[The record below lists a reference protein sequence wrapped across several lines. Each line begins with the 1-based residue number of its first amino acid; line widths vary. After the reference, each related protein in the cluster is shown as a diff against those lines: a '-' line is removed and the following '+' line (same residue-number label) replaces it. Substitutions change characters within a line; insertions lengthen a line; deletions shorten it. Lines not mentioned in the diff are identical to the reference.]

1 MSQVV
6 ALNHEEGVRL
16 DAARLVALVTDLGDR
31 AAENLVARA
40 MEEMALRLA
49 EMEAQYCEGDTR
61 DICRNARALARLAGE
76 VGMTTLARVA
86 GDVNTCA
93 GRGDMVGFAATW
105 ARLLRIAD
113 RSLTAIWD
121 IQGTTG

>member
-1 MSQVV
+1 MSHVV
-6 ALNHEEGVRL
+6 ALSHEEGVRL

-49 EMEAQYCEGDTR
+49 EMETQYCEGATR
-61 DICRNARALARLAGE
+61 DICRNARALSRLAGE

-86 GDVNTCA
+86 RDVNTCA